1 MIGSVQYVE
10 EYTRQCIYLKSF
22 LMNNKEWRYVM
33 VDLKKYADIYVE
45 IKKLTDSDTLQLVL
59 ESEDDEVKDFYEM
72 VGDFLL
78 QQSQREIV
86 SKNLF

>member
-1 MIGSVQYVE
+1 
-10 EYTRQCIYLKSF
+10 
-22 LMNNKEWRYVM
+22 MNNKEWRYVM
-33 VDLKKYADIYVE
+33 VDLKKYADIYEE

-78 QQSQREIV
+78 QQRQREIV
-86 SKNLF
+86 AKNLF

>member
-1 MIGSVQYVE
+1 
-10 EYTRQCIYLKSF
+10 
-22 LMNNKEWRYVM
+22 MNNKEWRYVM
-33 VDLKKYADIYVE
+33 VDLKKYADIYEE

-78 QQSQREIV
+78 QQRQREIV
-86 SKNLF
+86 SNNLF

>member
-1 MIGSVQYVE
+1 
-10 EYTRQCIYLKSF
+10 
-22 LMNNKEWRYVM
+22 MNNKEWRYVM

>member
-1 MIGSVQYVE
+1 
-10 EYTRQCIYLKSF
+10 
-22 LMNNKEWRYVM
+22 MNNKEWRYVM

-78 QQSQREIV
+78 QQRQREVV